1 MTTNIY
7 ILKLQGG
14 KYYVGKSENPMKR
27 YQEHLSGSGSAWT
40 RKYKPVGIE
49 KIVERASP
57 FDEDRYVKEYMAKYG
72 IENVRGGAYM
82 SLDMSEEQEIML
94 RRELRA
100 TTDKCLNCG
109 KMGHFANECK
119 KRSSFTATCGCGMS
133 FMEIDEFMSHQK
145 LCFTR
150 NSSNQKVEPKI
161 TKKYKDDQC
170 YNCKDFGHLEYD
182 CPLVQEWG
190 CEFCTRTFETRYACT
205 THEKSCTQKNKK
217 KGSCYRCGR
226 PGHFSPDCYAR
237 THKDGYDLDSD
248 DD

>member
-7 ILKLQGG
+7 ILKLHGG
-14 KYYVGKSENPMKR
+14 NYYVGKSDNTAKR
-27 YQEHLSGSGSAWT
+27 YQEHLNGSGSAWT
-40 RKYKPVGIE
+40 RKYKPLALE
-49 KIVERASP
+49 KIIPNASP

-72 IENVRGGAYM
+72 IEKVRGGAYM
-82 SLDMSEEQEIML
+82 SPDLSEEQEIML

-100 TTDKCLNCG
+100 TTDKCLKCG
-109 KMGHFANECK
+109 KIGHFANECK
-119 KRSSFTATCGCGMS
+119 KKSSFTATCGCGQEYLD
-133 FMEIDEFMSHQK
+133 FNEFVSHQK
-145 LCFTR
+145 MCLPRGVPYKQET
-150 NSSNQKVEPKI
+150 KI
-161 TKKYKDDQC
+161 SKQFKDNQC
-170 YNCKDFGHLEYD
+170 YNCKDIGHLEYE
-182 CPLVQEWG
+182 CPVVKEWG
-190 CEFCTRTFETRYACT
+190 CDFCNKTFETRYACV